1 MMAAEVGWTL
11 GRRISVEMVRNLDQ
25 RGRRLVGRLRD

>member
-1 MMAAEVGWTL
+1 MAAEVRWTR
-11 GRRISVEMVRNLDQ
+11 GRQISVEMVRNLDQ

>member
-1 MMAAEVGWTL
+1 MMAAEVGWAL

-25 RGRRLVGRLRD
+25 RGRLVGRLRD